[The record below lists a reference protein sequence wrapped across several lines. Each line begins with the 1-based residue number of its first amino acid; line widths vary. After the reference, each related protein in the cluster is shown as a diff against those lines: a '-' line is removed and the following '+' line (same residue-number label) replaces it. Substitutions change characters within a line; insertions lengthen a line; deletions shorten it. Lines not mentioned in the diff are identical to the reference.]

1 VRWRAGR
8 IYSRKN
14 TVNPPNYPQVAL
26 DFMNRDHAEFAA
38 LRQKLLDLLAGE
50 VSTPTVDGALAEL
63 GEHTR
68 RHFSDEEQVMRE
80 TGFPVYEI
88 HTGEHD
94 RVLAEITMQVERW
107 MQGRDAPALRDWLDR
122 AVGTWLVEHVS
133 SMDFVTAAFAEKKLR
148 KA

>member
-1 VRWRAGR
+1 M
-8 IYSRKN
+8 
-14 TVNPPNYPQVAL
+14 NPPNYPQVAL
-26 DFMNRDHAEFAA
+26 EFMNRDHAEFAA

-50 VSTPTVDGALAEL
+50 VSNTAVDDALADL

-68 RHFSDEEQVMRE
+68 RHFAEEEQVMRE

-88 HTGEHD
+88 HKGEHE
-94 RVLAEITMQVERW
+94 RVLADIEAQVERW
-107 MQGRDAPALRDWLDR
+107 MLGRDAQALRDWLDR

-148 KA
+148 SG

>member
-1 VRWRAGR
+1 
-8 IYSRKN
+8 
-14 TVNPPNYPQVAL
+14 VNPPNYPQVAL

-50 VSTPTVDGALAEL
+50 VSNTAVDDALADL

-68 RHFSDEEQVMRE
+68 RHFAEEEQVMRE

-88 HTGEHD
+88 HKGEHE
-94 RVLAEITMQVERW
+94 RVLADIEAQVERW
-107 MQGRDAPALRDWLDR
+107 MLGRDAQALRDWLDR

-148 KA
+148 SG

>member
-1 VRWRAGR
+1 MARRPRQA
-8 IYSRKN
+8 RKN

-50 VSTPTVDGALAEL
+50 VSNPAVDGALAEL

-68 RHFSDEEQVMRE
+68 RHFADEEQVMRE

-88 HTGEHD
+88 HKGEHD
-94 RVLAEITMQVERW
+94 RVLADIAAQVECW
-107 MQGRDAPALRDWLDR
+107 LQGRDARALRDWLDR

-148 KA
+148 NA

>member
-1 VRWRAGR
+1 M
-8 IYSRKN
+8 
-14 TVNPPNYPQVAL
+14 NPPNYPQVAL

-50 VSTPTVDGALAEL
+50 VSNTAVDDALADL

-68 RHFSDEEQVMRE
+68 RHFAEEEQVMRE

-88 HTGEHD
+88 HKGEHE
-94 RVLAEITMQVERW
+94 RVLADIEAQVERW
-107 MQGRDAPALRDWLDR
+107 MLGRDAQALRDWLDR

-148 KA
+148 SG

>member
-1 VRWRAGR
+1 MAHRPHPPG
-8 IYSRKN
+8 KN

-50 VSTPTVDGALAEL
+50 VSNTAVDDALADL

-68 RHFSDEEQVMRE
+68 RHFAEEEQVMRE

-88 HTGEHD
+88 HKGEHE
-94 RVLAEITMQVERW
+94 RVLADIEAQVERW
-107 MQGRDAPALRDWLDR
+107 MLGRDAQALRDWLDR

-148 KA
+148 SG

>member
-1 VRWRAGR
+1 M
-8 IYSRKN
+8 
-14 TVNPPNYPQVAL
+14 NPPNYPQVAL

-50 VSTPTVDGALAEL
+50 VSNTAVDDALADL

-68 RHFSDEEQVMRE
+68 RHFAEEEQVMRE

-88 HTGEHD
+88 HKGEHE
-94 RVLAEITMQVERW
+94 RVLADIEAQVERW
-107 MQGRDAPALRDWLDR
+107 MLGRDAQALRDWLDR

-133 SMDFVTAAFAEKKLR
+133 SMDFVTAAFAEKKLHSG
-148 KA
+148 